1 MSGHLSGDSNREV
14 ARLSKRAS
22 VCQRACEGPGRAP
35 KLRTPSGGCAAE
47 SC

>member
-22 VCQRACEGPGRAP
+22 VCQRACEGATRP
-35 KLRTPSGGCAAE
+35 KLRTPGGGCAAE